1 MIPAH
6 AAADYEALREQLF
19 GIEYPG
25 KHATGLSVLVR
36 YGLAAWACRKPD
48 PIPPTQPA
56 SASPIKSSDHKDI
69 TAGFTLAK
77 LIANLI
83 LSTHQEIAPCRT

>member
-19 GIEYPG
+19 GIKYPC

-36 YGLAAWACRKPD
+36 HGLAAWACRRPD

-56 SASPIKSSDHKDI
+56 SASPIKSSDHEDI
-69 TAGFTLAK
+69 TTGFTLAK

-83 LSTHQEIAPCRT
+83 LSTRQEIAPCRT